1 MFERLCS
8 RLRMT
13 FYCEDECGPSSLE
26 ILWFLFIL
34 TPHCHSLE
42 GEKQIFNPIWQ
53 PLKENPALAVYL
65 GSLGMRV
72 QGVGYEG

>member
-13 FYCEDECGPSSLE
+13 FYCEDGCGPSSFE
-26 ILWFLFIL
+26 ILRFLFIL
-34 TPHCHSLE
+34 TPLCYSLE
-42 GEKQIFNPIWQ
+42 AEKQIFNPIWQ
-53 PLKENPALAVYL
+53 PEENPALAVYP

-72 QGVGYEG
+72 EGVGYEG